1 MSIYFAKHRKPE
13 VRKYSRHGK
22 TKQSQADECDINK
35 LLVRAARSGSL
46 SHLDKYQARYGD
58 FSDFDFTEHAIKMA
72 EGQTIF
78 ENLPAEVKR
87 EFDQSPDKFF
97 EFVTNPENAENLPK
111 LLPEIANRGEFFP
124 PVDIIQTTKE
134 PEALQ
139 TAEPAEPPPVVVNST
154 HGTENPAS
162 GE

>member
-1 MSIYFAKHRKPE
+1 MSMYFAKHGKPE
-13 VRKYSRHGK
+13 VRKYTPHGR
-22 TKQSQADECDINK
+22 TKQSQKDECDINK
-35 LLVRAARSGSL
+35 LLERSAREGSL

-78 ENLPAEVKR
+78 ENLPAEVKK

-97 EFVTNPENAENLPK
+97 EFVTNPENVNDLPR

-124 PVDIIQTTKE
+124 PVDIIQTREPEAPKTSKTDENPEPDAKPKE
-134 PEALQ
+134 PEK
-139 TAEPAEPPPVVVNST
+139 TSNEEK
-154 HGTENPAS
+154 
-162 GE
+162 